1 MVGSACFAVGAMPFY
16 SAWVG
21 TTADAVTYFVGSI
34 FFTLAA
40 LLQVLISAGVI
51 KADERPRAGVSWRSR
66 VRSPD
71 RVEWWAGIVQFVG
84 TLWFNASTFAAL
96 NHSLSAAEEVQ
107 KVWTPDF
114 YGSIAFLVA
123 SGLMFADVSRPWLR
137 WRPHDLGWS
146 VATFNLVGSIG
157 FGISAV
163 AAYVVPE
170 TGDAISVHWDMLGTF
185 FGAVC
190 FFFGAL
196 LLIPDEAS
204 S

>member
-96 NHSLSAAEEVQ
+96 NHSLR
-107 KVWTPDF
+107 
-114 YGSIAFLVA
+114 
-123 SGLMFADVSRPWLR
+123 SGPRTSTVRSPSWSPAD
-137 WRPHDLGWS
+137 
-146 VATFNLVGSIG
+146 
-157 FGISAV
+157 
-163 AAYVVPE
+163 
-170 TGDAISVHWDMLGTF
+170 
-185 FGAVC
+185 
-190 FFFGAL
+190 
-196 LLIPDEAS
+196 
-204 S
+204 